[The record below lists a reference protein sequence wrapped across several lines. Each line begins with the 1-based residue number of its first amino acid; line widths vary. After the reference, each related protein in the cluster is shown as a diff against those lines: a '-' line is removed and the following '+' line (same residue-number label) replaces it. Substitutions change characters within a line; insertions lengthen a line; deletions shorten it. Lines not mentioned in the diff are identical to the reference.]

1 MKRCVK
7 CQEEKPVTEFYK
19 SQKWIQ
25 GRCKACMQWAKPRDY
40 RPVDLH
46 KMADFY
52 RPENQR

>member
-7 CQEEKPVTEFYK
+7 CLEEKPVTEFYK

-25 GRCKACMQWAKPRDY
+25 GRCKACMKWANRRNC

-46 KMADFY
+46 KLADFY
-52 RPENQR
+52 RPKNQR